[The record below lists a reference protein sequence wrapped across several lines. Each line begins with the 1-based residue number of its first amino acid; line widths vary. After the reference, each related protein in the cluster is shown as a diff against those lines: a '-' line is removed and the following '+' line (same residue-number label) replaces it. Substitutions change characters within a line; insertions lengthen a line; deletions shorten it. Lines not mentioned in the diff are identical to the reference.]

1 MGHACPALCPCD
13 RTVTASPLSW
23 RACGHQLGPATAAGS
38 GAFLFWP
45 AGLAGR
51 AVSDRPPSRRGGL
64 TADFAGK
71 RLILRR
77 LVSGL
82 AARPQSYPRFG
93 ADLRSDHLSPK
104 PATWPRPGLG
114 LAPLRLKLL
123 RLAFSNPPPK
133 GANRAARPEP
143 AGHRG
148 SWVKRNREGIIEK
161 NHSKKRNPRRPVS
174 GSGGTEPHGQA
185 SSSSR
190 KPDRFCS
197 LYAGATGQFDLELI
211 DDEEVVLGRMIEINI
226 LYRLRPAVKL
236 VRSGVINGED
246 VHSNAVAS
254 NR

>member
-1 MGHACPALCPCD
+1 MWQNCNRAP
-13 RTVTASPLSW
+13 TVM
-23 RACGHQLGPATAAGS
+23 
-38 GAFLFWP
+38 
-45 AGLAGR
+45 AGLRSPTRSRNCSRERGLSFLARGTR
-51 AVSDRPPSRRGGL
+51 WARSFRSAAIPPRR
-64 TADFAGK
+64 TKPCADFAGK

-93 ADLRSDHLSPK
+93 ADLRSDHLSPQ
-104 PATWPRPGLG
+104 PATWPRPVLG

-123 RLAFSNPPPK
+123 RLAFSNPPPR

-148 SWVKRNREGIIEK
+148 SWVKRNRGASLKK
-161 NHSKKRNPRRPVS
+161 NHRKKRNPWRPVS
-174 GSGGTEPHGQA
+174 GSGGIEARGQA

-197 LYAGATGQFDLELI
+197 LYAGATGQFALELI
-211 DDEEVVLGRMIEINI
+211 DDEEVVLGRVIEINV

-236 VRSGVINGED
+236 VRSEVINGED

-254 NR
+254 NL